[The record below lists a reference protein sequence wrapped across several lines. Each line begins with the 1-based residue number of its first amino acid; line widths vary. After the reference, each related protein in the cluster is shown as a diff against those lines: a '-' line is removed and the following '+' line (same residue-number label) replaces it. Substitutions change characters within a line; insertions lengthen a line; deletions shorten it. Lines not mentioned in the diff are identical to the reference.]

1 MLLLFS
7 SIFWLQSFVTA
18 EAEPKCFKD
27 FDPEKYN
34 QNRILGGSDC
44 YPGQWPFAVQ
54 IMIGGV
60 VHAGYNK
67 LGDHDITLLKGNCT
81 GSIVHP
87 LYILTAAHCLF
98 QRGDFSMKVRP
109 NSDFKVIVG
118 SIKYGKDGIIHE
130 VEDIL
135 VHAGYNK
142 LGDHDIT
149 LLKLKTPIIF
159 NDLAKSICITK
170 KFPIT
175 FKKVFAIGF
184 GTKATQESDET
195 SKSSENSLK
204 PVFEKD
210 TKENYKIGVNG
221 GIYTKENYKIGVN
234 GGVCKFVDIPLHKDE
249 HCLNLPK
256 NSSIYFVPGL
266 EICGGGLWKGT
277 LEGDSGGPLI
287 GQFQDGYY
295 QIGLTARGQP
305 IPESRGNPVD
315 FGVYTKISKY
325 CDWISQQTKNEV
337 VCA

>member
-1 MLLLFS
+1 
-7 SIFWLQSFVTA
+7 
-18 EAEPKCFKD
+18 
-27 FDPEKYN
+27 
-34 QNRILGGSDC
+34 
-44 YPGQWPFAVQ
+44 
-54 IMIGGV
+54 
-60 VHAGYNK
+60 
-67 LGDHDITLLKGNCT
+67 
-81 GSIVHP
+81 
-87 LYILTAAHCLF
+87 
-98 QRGDFSMKVRP
+98 MKVRP

-159 NDLAKSICITK
+159 NDLAKPICITE

-175 FKKVFAIGF
+175 FKKVVAIGF
-184 GTKATQESDET
+184 GTTATQG
-195 SKSSENSLK
+195 SEEFPKTFDNSLK
-204 PVFEKD
+204 PDFEKD
-210 TKENYKIGVNG
+210 TKENYQIGSHG
-221 GIYTKENYKIGVN
+221 GI
-234 GGVCKFVDIPLHKDE
+234 CKFVDIPLQKDE
-249 HCLNLPK
+249 TCLHLPK
-256 NSSIYFVPGL
+256 NSSVYFVPGL

-287 GQFQDGYY
+287 GLFQDGYY

-305 IPESRGNPVD
+305 IAESRGGNPVD

-325 CDWISQQTKNEV
+325 CDWISKETKNQV